1 MAFQYDIATPEDII
15 EHCSRS
21 NSSREVISELDGG
34 LSVIKLAEDVVVKC
48 GFGGTQLEADNQK
61 LAHELI
67 DPAIIRI
74 PRVHVFF
81 NQGFVGYLVME
92 YIEGQPLSSIAD
104 PASYLQA
111 VVRVLKSFETVRSEK
126 PGPLHGGVANGYL
139 WLDETIAPRTVSDIE
154 EYYNLRQLKHLPKL
168 ELQRY
173 PLVFCHLD
181 IAPRN
186 VIVLENGSLGLVD
199 WGTAGFYPRL
209 FERCTLRLNAKGPD
223 DWNARLLLLLDLLD
237 EDEKSQA
244 QLLEQAY
251 YLGQRYS

>member
-1 MAFQYDIATPEDII
+1 
-15 EHCSRS
+15 
-21 NSSREVISELDGG
+21 
-34 LSVIKLAEDVVVKC
+34 
-48 GFGGTQLEADNQK
+48 
-61 LAHELI
+61 
-67 DPAIIRI
+67 
-74 PRVHVFF
+74 
-81 NQGFVGYLVME
+81 ME
-92 YIEGQPLSSIAD
+92 YLEGQSLCSVED

-111 VVRVLKSFETVRSEK
+111 VARVLKYLETVRSEK
-126 PGPLHGGVANGYL
+126 PGPVHGGVSNGYL
-139 WLDETIAPRTVSDIE
+139 WLDESIAPRTVSDIE

-186 VIVLENGSLGLVD
+186 IIVLEDGSLGIVD

-209 FERCTLRLNAKGPD
+209 FERCTMGLNAKRPD
-223 DWNARLLLLLDLLD
+223 DWKARLLLLLDILD

-244 QLLEQAY
+244 RLLEQAY